1 MGTAGKCCEHY
12 QLLSREC
19 LRSIYPYDG
28 ADETLADEAHAYL
41 NRLRGGHTAA
51 ATAATSSAAALVAG
65 LTDATPT
72 SSNAN
77 IELERKAI
85 GNVSRAMHLSDED
98 EEDDDGDA
106 AHQAGD
112 SLLSI
117 VNTRGRRKDEE
128 KRKNLD
134 SILDANGAI
143 GAAIHHH
150 Q

>member
-1 MGTAGKCCEHY
+1 M
-12 QLLSREC
+12 

-28 ADETLADEAHAYL
+28 ADETLGRGFNAYL
-41 NRLRGGHTAA
+41 NRLRGGACRRRHCRHIICCCTCRRPHRR
-51 ATAATSSAAALVAG
+51 S
-65 LTDATPT
+65 TPT

-117 VNTRGRRKDEE
+117 VN
-128 KRKNLD
+128 
-134 SILDANGAI
+134 AW
-143 GAAIHHH
+143 
-150 Q
+150 